1 MSGSVLVRGGRVVG
15 VDEGGSVPADVR
27 IRDGVIVEVGPA
39 LAAPVDEA
47 VLDAAGS
54 FLVPG
59 LWDAHVHFL
68 QWVRS
73 TTWVAVAG
81 TAGPEEVCARIAA
94 ALADR
99 AGDDRAMVAFG
110 YRSAPWP
117 RVGTVAEL
125 DAVTGGRPVVVI
137 AGDAHNGWLNS
148 AALAHFGL
156 EPRTDPLAENEWF
169 AIFGALATLPGVEP
183 TEAEVDAAIARLS
196 ARGLVGLVD
205 LEFDAAFR
213 AWPALVARGQRA
225 LRVRAGVYPHQL
237 DEVLAAGF
245 RTGEGLPGGEG
256 LATMGP
262 LKVIAD
268 GSMGTRTA
276 WCCDPYTDGSPGDD
290 RAAGAPNVTASELAD
305 LLGRAH
311 AGGLHAAVHAIGDRA
326 NAVALDAFE
335 ATGASGSVEHA
346 QLLRREDIARFAAL
360 GVTASMQ
367 PHHLVAD
374 RDTAERVWADRT
386 DRLYLARSLVDAG
399 ATLALG
405 SDAPVSPPDPWL
417 TMATAVHR
425 SGDDRPGWHPAESLT
440 PREALAASVD
450 GRRLRVGDRGDLVV
464 LGADPL
470 WEGDPAA
477 THAHLLAMP
486 VRATVCAGR
495 ITHRAG

>member
-1 MSGSVLVRGGRVVG
+1 MAGSVLVRGGRIVG
-15 VDEGGSVPADVR
+15 LDDGIDRVADVR
-27 IRDGVIVEVGPA
+27 IRDGVVVEVGASLP
-39 LAAPVDEA
+39 PGDEQ
-47 VLDAAGS
+47 VLDAAGGW
-54 FLVPG
+54 VIPG
-59 LWDAHVHFL
+59 LWDAHIHFA

-73 TTWVAVAG
+73 TTWVDVAG
-81 TAGPEEVCARIAA
+81 TSGPEEVCARIAT

-99 AGDDRAMVAFG
+99 PDDGRGLIAFG

-125 DAVTGGRPVVVI
+125 DAVSGDRPVVVI

-148 AALAHFGL
+148 AALAHFGIP
-156 EPRTDPLAENEWF
+156 PRTDPLAENEWF
-169 AIFGALATLPGVEP
+169 AVFGQLAELPGSEP
-183 TEAEVDAAIARLS
+183 TLDQEDAAIASLS

-205 LEFDAAFR
+205 LEFDAPFR
-213 AWPALVARGQRA
+213 AWPARVARGQRS
-225 LRVRAGVYPHQL
+225 LRVRAGVYEHQL
-237 DEVLAAGF
+237 DEVLAAGW
-245 RTGEGLPGGEG
+245 RTGDALPGGEG

-262 LKVIAD
+262 LKIIAD

-276 WCCDPYTDGSPGDD
+276 WCCEPDADASPDDPA
-290 RAAGAPNVTASELAD
+290 AAGAPNLTASELVD
-305 LLGRAH
+305 LLARAH
-311 AGGLHAAVHAIGDRA
+311 AGGLAVAVHAIGDRA
-326 NAVALDAFE
+326 NEVALDAFE
-335 ATGASGSVEHA
+335 ASGARGSVEHA
-346 QLLRREDIARFAAL
+346 QLLRRDDVPRFAAL

-367 PHHLVAD
+367 PHHLVDD
-374 RDTAERVWADRT
+374 RDTAGLVWADRT
-386 DRLYLARSLVDAG
+386 DRLFVARSLLDAG

-417 TMATAVHR
+417 AMATAVHR
-425 SGDDRPGWHPAESLT
+425 SGDDRPGWHPEESLT

-450 GRRLRVGDRGDLVV
+450 GRRLVVGSPGDVVV

-470 WEGDPAA
+470 WEGATPAE